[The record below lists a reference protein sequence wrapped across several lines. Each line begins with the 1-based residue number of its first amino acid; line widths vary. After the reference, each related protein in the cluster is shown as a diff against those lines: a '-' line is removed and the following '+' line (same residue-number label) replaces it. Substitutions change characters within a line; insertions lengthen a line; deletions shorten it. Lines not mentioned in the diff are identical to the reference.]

1 MLGKNLKK
9 IREELHLSVAGLA
22 EKLDMSPNT
31 LSAYER
37 NIRMPS
43 MELAIQLYA
52 KLNVNTN
59 WFVSGKGEMFNE
71 NEAPLQFEQI
81 KDELLIEVKKLLKDE
96 GLIK

>member
-1 MLGKNLKK
+1 MLGKNLRK
-9 IREELHLSVAGLA
+9 IREELNLSVAGLA
-22 EKLDMSPNT
+22 ERLDMSPNT

-37 NIRMPS
+37 NLRMPS

-59 WFVSGKGEMFNE
+59 WFVSGKGKMFNDDIVPE
-71 NEAPLQFEQI
+71 FEQI
-81 KDELLIEVKKLLKDE
+81 KGKLLDEVKKLLKDE